1 MSRFIK
7 DNLTRVSSKKVYDL
21 EFYREDK
28 LVLQC
33 KCQPSNGFSSCAK
46 ESIKHNVIADEMKV
60 TDPETGKF
68 VYYSLWLVTGNPHTE
83 RLAINDDN
91 NQYSIEF

>member
-1 MSRFIK
+1 MHRFDK
-7 DNLTRVSSKKVYDL
+7 DALTRVSSKKVYDL

-33 KCQPSNGFSSCAK
+33 RCQPSNGFSSCAQ

-68 VYYSLWLVTGNPHTE
+68 IYYTLWLVTGNPHTE
-83 RLAINDDN
+83 RFIDN
-91 NQYSIEF
+91 YDNQYSIEF